1 MKKRLTILGLI
12 ALFLSLQIALAQ
24 IKTEDIEVAYGDRK
38 LIDLNKKSPYTIKL
52 HETSLL
58 SFRYPGR
65 TKNTMLVNNITR
77 QGINVTML
85 GDAYKPGLDVF
96 IKAEDYYRVFT
107 NADKIPDI
115 ILEPKVYRISDDPKE
130 RTITFLVRRVEIIQG
145 EAPFKN
151 PVEVS
156 TDKVTGSAV
165 KKEEETNNSKDIIL
179 YSAIVIG
186 AILLGSLYF
195 YFDNKNKK
203 KEVKNQE
210 SQ

>member
-1 MKKRLTILGLI
+1 MKKRLIILGLL

-24 IKTEDIEVAYGDRK
+24 IKTEDFEVAYGDRK

-65 TKNTMLVNNITR
+65 TKNTMLVNNISR

-85 GDAYKPGLDVF
+85 GDAFKPGLDVF

-115 ILEPKVYRISDDPKE
+115 ILEPKVYRITDDPKE

-165 KKEEETNNSKDIIL
+165 KKEGENTSKDIIL

-210 SQ
+210 PQ

>member
-1 MKKRLTILGLI
+1 MKKRLIILGLI

-24 IKTEDIEVAYGDRK
+24 IKTEDFEVAYGDRK
-38 LIDLNKKSPYTIKL
+38 LIDLNVKSPYTIKL

-65 TKNTMLVNNITR
+65 TKNTMLVNNISR

-85 GDAYKPGLDVF
+85 GDAFKPGLDFF

-115 ILEPKVYRISDDPKE
+115 ILEPKVYRITDDPKE

-165 KKEEETNNSKDIIL
+165 KKEGENTSKDIIL

-210 SQ
+210 PQ

>member
-165 KKEEETNNSKDIIL
+165 KKEGENTSKDIIL